1 MYRSKFIGCRV
12 VDAPREL
19 RVAAPRETLACPV
32 GEAVIDFID
41 RCVRGTAA
49 VASWIALPTILT
61 AAVLQVLN
69 RRLFLG
75 NFSTMIEIATAGL
88 FVLAMS
94 WFGAAYL
101 RDGHVRVDL
110 FRRRWSDR
118 TRAGIEI
125 VGSLLILLPLS
136 AVLVFYGWDGLMR
149 TTRFA
154 DSLTW
159 IVRIAAVVGPL
170 LLGLSGIVVIWRCAG
185 VFRGS
190 LDTHAPFS
198 RRDPE

>member
-1 MYRSKFIGCRV
+1 MHYRARGAAPQKALQRPVEQGMIDLIDRV
-12 VDAPREL
+12 V
-19 RVAAPRETLACPV
+19 
-32 GEAVIDFID
+32 
-41 RCVRGTAA
+41 RGVAA

-125 VGSLLILLPLS
+125 VGGLFILLPLS

-170 LLGLSGIVVIWRCAG
+170 LLGLSGIVVIWRCVG